1 MRNALPTLLLLGA
14 GLLGFVLLLPIL
26 GVLFFIVIGLIVV
39 VVGLVL
45 AAPFLA
51 RLPWFRD
58 RIHVHRH
65 GGFSSVRFG
74 RDAYTTY
81 EEPHRQEATRLDHGD
96 VIDVEGRELPS
107 ENGIED
113 EKQG

>member
-1 MRNALPTLLLLGA
+1 VRNGLLTLLLLGA
-14 GLLGFVLLLPIL
+14 GLLAFTLLLPIL
-26 GVLFFIVIGLIVV
+26 GVLFIIVIVAILA

-58 RIHVHRH
+58 RIHVRRY
-65 GGFSSVRFG
+65 GGSASVRFG
-74 RDAYTTY
+74 RDAGYNPY
-81 EEPHRQEATRLDHGD
+81 QEPPDQRSTRLDQGD
-96 VIDVEGRELPS
+96 VIDVVGRELPS
-107 ENGIED
+107 DE

>member
-1 MRNALPTLLLLGA
+1 MRNSLPTLLLLGA
-14 GLLGFVLLLPIL
+14 GLLAFILLLPIL
-26 GVLFFIVIGLIVV
+26 GVLFIILIGLILV

-51 RLPWFRD
+51 RLPWFRN
-58 RIHVHRH
+58 RIHVRRH

-74 RDAYTTY
+74 RDTYTTY
-81 EEPHRQEATRLDHGD
+81 EEPHRPEATRLDHGD

-107 ENGIED
+107 ENPNSQ